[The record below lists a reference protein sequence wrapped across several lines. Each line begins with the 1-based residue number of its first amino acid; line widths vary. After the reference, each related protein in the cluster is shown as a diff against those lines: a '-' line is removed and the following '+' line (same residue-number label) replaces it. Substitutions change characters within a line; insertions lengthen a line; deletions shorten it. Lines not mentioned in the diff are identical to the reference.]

1 MSREFNTPVQRHD
14 RDLREGIIPK
24 QDTRDE
30 TMRNIKEY
38 LKRPILAKE
47 ADDKILMTSGA
58 LRRHADLD
66 SIPEHPFMRQL
77 RELREAREE

>member
-1 MSREFNTPVQRHD
+1 MTREFSTPEERRD
-14 RDLREGIIPK
+14 RDLTPVE
-24 QDTRDE
+24 DTHDE
-30 TMRNIKEY
+30 KLRKLKEH
-38 LKRPILAKE
+38 LSRPIE
-47 ADDKILMTSGA
+47 ASELGDPIHLHGNA